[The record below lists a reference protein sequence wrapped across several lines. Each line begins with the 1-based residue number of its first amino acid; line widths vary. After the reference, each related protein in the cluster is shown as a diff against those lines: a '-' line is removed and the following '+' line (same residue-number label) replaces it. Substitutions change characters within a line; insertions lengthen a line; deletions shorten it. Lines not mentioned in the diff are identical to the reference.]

1 MEYFEY
7 DEEKNKDVKD
17 ALDWC
22 IWLSKVKDPGPA
34 LLAAKAHSTT
44 LLNAY
49 EAMMCEL
56 HNYEYGSP

>member
-44 LLNAY
+44 F
-49 EAMMCEL
+49 
-56 HNYEYGSP
+56 